1 MDQGRGAHGAGFQ
14 GHHQHPAAQTVIAA
28 GGPGGPQG
36 QDLGMG
42 RGIVQGH
49 GPVVGAGQQTAI
61 RRHQHRAHR
70 HFVLAGGLPRLVQG
84 QTHEGLPAPARR
96 RGRHGPAAGAYQRPV
111 AYRITI
117 LHRCSTTCSGVSH
130 TVTSLSISS
139 RLMKPPLAMLVR
151 SHSSRPAQ

>member
-1 MDQGRGAHGAGFQ
+1 MTGSSNLKPCRKRMKVKPIPEKTAL
-14 GHHQHPAAQTVIAA
+14 P
-28 GGPGGPQG
+28 PGSMIGEM
-36 QDLGMG
+36 LAM
-42 RGIVQGH
+42 
-49 GPVVGAGQQTAI
+49 QQISLSSFASALEITETDAE
-61 RRHQHRAHR
+61 AL
-70 HFVLAGGLPRLVQG
+70 LAGGLPRLVQG

>member
-1 MDQGRGAHGAGFQ
+1 
-14 GHHQHPAAQTVIAA
+14 
-28 GGPGGPQG
+28 
-36 QDLGMG
+36 MG

-49 GPVVGAGQQTAI
+49 GPVVGAGQQTAV
-61 RRHQHRAHR
+61 RRHQHRAHG

-84 QTHEGLPAPARR
+84 QMHEGLPAPARR
-96 RGRHGPAAGAYQRPV
+96 RGGHGPAAGAHQGAA

-139 RLMKPPLAMLVR
+139 LLMKRPLAMLVR
-151 SHSSRPAQ
+151 SHSSRPDQ